1 MSKINKIDVC
11 KSEKSALTL
20 APSLQ
25 PPVPNLSDDRKTGY
39 IWIYAIALSDKM
51 KYAQQHITLLW
62 WF

>member
-1 MSKINKIDVC
+1 MGKIDKIDVFEA
-11 KSEKSALTL
+11 EKSVLTL

-51 KYAQQHITLLW
+51 IYAQHHITLL
-62 WF
+62 